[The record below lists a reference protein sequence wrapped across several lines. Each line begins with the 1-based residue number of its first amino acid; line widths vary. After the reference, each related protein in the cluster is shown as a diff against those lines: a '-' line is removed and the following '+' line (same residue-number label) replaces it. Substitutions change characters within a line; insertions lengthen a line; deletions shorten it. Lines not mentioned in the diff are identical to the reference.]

1 MAKKKNPKLND
12 DDLMEDDGIPLE
24 DTSTS
29 SDDDLAI
36 TDDFD
41 PAVVIA
47 EESAG
52 ESEDDELTGYTMGE
66 IGVEDMETENTEDAK
81 MLEEGIK
88 IAKQMESVGEDE
100 VIDSDS
106 SVAFDANDGDI
117 FDDYED
123 DDAIYDRDD
132 Y

>member
-24 DTSTS
+24 DTSS
-29 SDDDLAI
+29 SNDDDLAI